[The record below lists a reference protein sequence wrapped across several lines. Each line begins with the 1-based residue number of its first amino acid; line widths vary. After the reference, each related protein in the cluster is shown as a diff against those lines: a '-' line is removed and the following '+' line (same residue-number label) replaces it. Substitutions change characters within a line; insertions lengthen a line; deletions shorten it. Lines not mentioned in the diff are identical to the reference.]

1 MTCHS
6 LAAMKINQKRGL
18 PGKVRIA
25 IIGGGFS
32 GLGMAIELLARGV
45 RDFVVLEKA
54 RQLGGTWRENTYPG
68 CACDVPSLLYSYSYE
83 RKSNWSRVFA
93 EQPQIQSYLLDV
105 AERRGVL
112 PFVELSTEALSSRWD
127 DAAKRWRITTNRGE
141 IEAEFV
147 VIGPGPLH
155 EPRRP
160 ELSGIDSF
168 KGTMFHSAEWRH
180 DVDLRGRRVAVLG
193 TGSSAI
199 QLVPKIQPLVEQL
212 FLFQRT
218 APWVL
223 PKPDV
228 EIGKTQQWLLANVPG
243 LQIGLR
249 NTIYGATELLQIA
262 QRHPSVMQRLSAL
275 GLWHLKKQVRDPEL
289 RADLTPSFTLGC
301 KRLLLSNTY
310 YPALQTANTKL
321 VPHGVQAITENGVVG
336 ADGVHREVDT
346 IIFGT
351 GFHTT
356 DAKGFGRVYGR
367 GGKSLEETWA
377 GSPEAYLGTTCHGFP
392 NAFLMIGPNL
402 GNGHGSAFILIEAQ
416 ARYIADAI
424 RTAERSRASSLEVRR
439 SVQRSWNEEVQAAL
453 SGTVFN
459 AGGCASW
466 YIDKNGKNS
475 SIYPWTTIDL
485 RRRLS
490 RFDKGKFELQTS
502 GERRVKT
509 PPAIDLAG
517 AVVAIT
523 GGARGIGLATARR
536 FADQG
541 AIVCL
546 GDLDLDE
553 ANKAAATLGP
563 RGHAYYLDVSK
574 RASFATF
581 VEQIEAAY
589 GPIDVLVNNAGVM
602 PTGRFLDEGDEVDR
616 ATMGVNHFGTS
627 LGMRLVLPRMIARGR
642 GHVVN
647 VASLAGKLEVPFM
660 ATYVASKHATVGLT
674 GAVRQEIEGTGVT
687 LTVVMPGAVK
697 TRLSGGIPLDGIAAQ
712 EPDDVARGILRSCRT
727 READVVVPRAFAAAP
742 LLAAL
747 VPRKIL
753 SKIFAAL
760 NPTRLLAEPVRHARD
775 EYERAAREQGEP
787 RNDKPRAQ
795 IEASL

>member
-1 MTCHS
+1 MQQS
-6 LAAMKINQKRGL
+6 NGSRGL
-18 PGKVRIA
+18 PAKVRIA

-32 GLGMAIELLARGV
+32 GLGMAIELLGQGV
-45 RDFVVLEKA
+45 RDFIVLEKST
-54 RQLGGTWRENTYPG
+54 QLGGTWRENTYPG

-93 EQPQIQSYLLDV
+93 EQPEIQSYLLGV
-105 AERRGVL
+105 AERRGVMPYVAL
-112 PFVELSTEALSSRWD
+112 GTELESARWD
-127 DAAKRWRITTNRGE
+127 SDAKRWRLSTNRGP
-141 IEAEFV
+141 IEAQFIV
-147 VIGPGPLH
+147 MGPGPLH
-155 EPRRP
+155 EPKLP
-160 ELSGIDSF
+160 ALPGIETF
-168 KGTMFHSAEWRH
+168 EGTMFHSAEWRH

-199 QLVPKIQPLVEQL
+199 QFVPEIQPLVEQL
-212 FLFQRT
+212 YVFQRT

-228 EIGKTQQWLLANVPG
+228 AISKTQQWLLANVPG
-243 LQIGLR
+243 YQLGLR
-249 NTIYGATELLQIA
+249 NAIYGATELLQIA

-275 GLWHLKKQVRDPEL
+275 GKWHLERQVRDPEL
-289 RADLTPSFTLGC
+289 RAQLTPRFTLGC

-310 YPALQTANTKL
+310 YPALQAANAQL
-321 VPHGVQAITENGVVG
+321 VPCGVRAITANGVVG

-356 DAKGFGRVYGR
+356 DARSFGRVYGR
-367 GGKSLEETWA
+367 GGKSLEETWG

-416 ARYIADAI
+416 ARYVADAI
-424 RTAERSRASSLEVRR
+424 RTADRDGLSSVEVLRSAQRA
-439 SVQRSWNEEVQAAL
+439 WNEEVQAAL

-466 YIDKNGKNS
+466 YIDKNGRNS

-485 RRRLS
+485 RRRLR
-490 RFDKGKFELQTS
+490 RFDKAKFELGAQH
-502 GERRVKT
+502 ERRVKH
-509 PPAIDLAG
+509 PPPIDLAG

-523 GGARGIGLATARR
+523 GGARGIGLAAARR

-546 GDLDLDE
+546 GDLDVDL
-553 ANKAAATLGP
+553 ARHAAATLGP
-563 RGHAYYLDVSK
+563 RGHAYHLDVTK
-574 RASFATF
+574 RPSFAAF
-581 VEQIEAAY
+581 IDRVEAEH

-602 PTGRFLDEGDEVDR
+602 PTGRFLEEGDEVDR
-616 ATMGVNHFGTS
+616 AAMGVNHFGTS
-627 LGMRLVLPRMIARGR
+627 LGMRLVLPRMVARGR

-697 TRLSGGIPLDGIAAQ
+697 TQLSSGIPLDGIVAQ
-712 EPDDVARGILRSCRT
+712 DPDDVARGILRSCRT
-727 READVVVPRAFAAAP
+727 READVVVPRAFSLAP
-742 LLAAL
+742 VLAAL
-747 VPRKIL
+747 LPRGL
-753 SKIFAAL
+753 RSRLYAAL
-760 NPTRLLAEPVRHARD
+760 EPRRMLHEPVREARAA
-775 EYERAAREQGEP
+775 YERAAREQGSH
-787 RNDKPRAQ
+787 
-795 IEASL
+795 IEASSVEASQIEVSL

>member
-1 MTCHS
+1 MEHHDR
-6 LAAMKINQKRGL
+6 RGL
-18 PGKVRIA
+18 PAKARIV

-32 GLGMAIELLARGV
+32 GLGMAIELLDRGV
-45 RDFVVLEKA
+45 RDFVVLEKGT
-54 RQLGGTWRENTYPG
+54 QLGGTWRENTYPG

-93 EQPQIQSYLLDV
+93 EQPQIQAYLLDV
-105 AERRGVL
+105 AERRGVM
-112 PFVELSTEALSSRWD
+112 PFVELATEALSSRWD
-127 DAAKRWRITTNRGE
+127 DDAKRWRISTNRGE
-141 IEAEFV
+141 IEAQFV

-160 ELSGIDSF
+160 DLPGIDSF
-168 KGTMFHSAEWRH
+168 QGTMFHSAEWRH
-180 DVDLRGRRVAVLG
+180 DVDLRGRRVAVVG

-199 QLVPKIQPLVEQL
+199 QFVPKIQPLVQQL

-228 EIGKTQQWLLANVPG
+228 AIGTSQQWLLENVPG
-243 LQIGLR
+243 LQLGLR

-262 QRHPSVMQRLSAL
+262 QRHPSVMQRLSKL
-275 GLWHLKKQVRDPEL
+275 GLWHLEKQVRDPAL
-289 RADLTPSFTLGC
+289 RAALTPSFTLGC

-310 YPALQTANTKL
+310 YPALQAENVRL
-321 VPHGVQAITENGVVG
+321 VPHGVRAITETGVIG
-336 ADGVHREVDT
+336 ADGALRDVDT

-356 DAKGFGRVYGR
+356 DAKAFGRVYGR
-367 GGKSLEETWA
+367 GGKSLEETWG

-424 RTAERSRASSLEVRR
+424 RTTERSRAASLEV
-439 SVQRSWNEEVQAAL
+439 QRSAQRAWNEDVQAAL

-466 YIDKNGKNS
+466 YIDKNGRNS

-485 RRRLS
+485 RRRLR
-490 RFDKGKFELQTS
+490 RFDVEKFELRAN

-509 PPAIDLAG
+509 PPPISLAG

-553 ANKAAATLGP
+553 AQKAAATLGP
-563 RGHAYYLDVSK
+563 RGYAYFLDVSK
-574 RASFATF
+574 RTSFATF
-581 VEQIEAAY
+581 VDRIEATH

-602 PTGRFLDEGDEVDR
+602 PTGRFLDESDEVDR
-616 ATMGVNHFGTS
+616 AAMGVNHFGTS

-687 LTVVMPGAVK
+687 LSLVMPGAVK
-697 TRLSGGIPLDGIAAQ
+697 TRLSGGIPLHGIAAQ

-727 READVVVPRAFAAAP
+727 READVVVPRAFGAAP

-747 VPRKIL
+747 VPRTLL
-753 SKIFAAL
+753 SKIYATL
-760 NPTRLLAEPVRHARD
+760 EPKRMLDETVRKARD
-775 EYERAAREQGEP
+775 DYERAARDQGTQMEV
-787 RNDKPRAQ
+787 
-795 IEASL
+795 SL

>member
-1 MTCHS
+1 MQ
-6 LAAMKINQKRGL
+6 NNEKRGL
-18 PGKVRIA
+18 PAQVRIA

-32 GLGMAIELLARGV
+32 GLGMAIELLGQGV
-45 RDFVVLEKA
+45 RDFVVLEKG

-83 RKSNWSRVFA
+83 RKSDWSRVFA

-105 AERRGVL
+105 AERRGVM
-112 PFVELSTEALSSRWD
+112 PFVELGTEVQSSRWD
-127 DAAKRWRITTNRGE
+127 AAANRWRLSTNRGE
-141 IEAEFV
+141 IEAQFI

-160 ELSGIDSF
+160 ELPGIDSF

-199 QLVPKIQPLVEQL
+199 QFVPKIQPLVEHL

-223 PKPDV
+223 PKPDL
-228 EIGKTQQWLLANVPG
+228 EISKTQQWLFANVPG
-243 LQIGLR
+243 LQLGLR
-249 NTIYGATELLQIA
+249 NAIYGATELLQIA

-275 GLWHLKKQVRDPEL
+275 GLWHLKKQVRDPAL
-289 RADLTPSFTLGC
+289 RAQLTPSFTLGC

-310 YPALQTANTKL
+310 YPALQAENAEL
-321 VPHGVQAITENGVVG
+321 VPHGVREVTETGVIG
-336 ADGVHREVDT
+336 ADGIHREVDT
-346 IIFGT
+346 VILGT

-356 DAKGFGRVYGR
+356 DAKSFGRVYGR
-367 GGKSLEETWA
+367 EGKSVEETWA

-424 RTAERSRASSLEVRR
+424 RTTERSRSPSLEVRR
-439 SVQRSWNEEVQAAL
+439 SVQRAWNEEVQAAL

-490 RFDKGKFELQTS
+490 RFDADKFSLES
-502 GERRVKT
+502 GGARQVKT

-523 GGARGIGLATARR
+523 GGARGIGLAAARR

-541 AIVCL
+541 AVVCL

-574 RASFATF
+574 RSSFAAF
-581 VEQIEAAY
+581 VDRIEAAH

-627 LGMRLVLPRMIARGR
+627 LGMRLVLPCMIARGR

-647 VASLAGKLEVPFM
+647 VASLAGKLEVPYM

-697 TRLSGGIPLDGIAAQ
+697 TRLSGGIPLHGISAQ

-727 READVVVPRAFAAAP
+727 READVVVPRLFAGAP

-753 SKIFAAL
+753 SKIFATL
-760 NPTRLLAEPVRHARD
+760 DPTRLLAEPVRQARD
-775 EYERAAREQGEP
+775 EYERAAREQGSRKALQMEVSP
-787 RNDKPRAQ
+787 
-795 IEASL
+795 